1 MYCSVSSFHEPLND
15 NIQYLMLSF
24 FPELRISSDSLDL
37 FYGNMEWFSLK
48 KTSDTHSVNI
58 LLMFKECLF

>member
-24 FPELRISSDSLDL
+24 FTELRISSDSLDL

-48 KTSDTHSVNI
+48 KTIDTHSVNI